1 MTTSKFT
8 AVHVDGYGLRGNSPL
23 FNDSAATIIARN
35 HSAANA
41 KGYAFFKFA
50 VSGIEPGAT
59 IDAAA
64 IRLTGQNGS
73 NSLGGGSD
81 IKISVQ
87 DDITD
92 FTISNTATTRPVYF
106 LETSVT
112 LTSDGVN
119 DYVYFDDSYS
129 TYTDGTGPVTGGAS
143 VGSSADFWSPDI
155 GSLLQDLVDDPS
167 WTTGTHY
174 ITIWIWGQT
183 TASAGVF
190 TVYSS
195 ENVSGEPDP
204 YLYIDHTSPISPDSI
219 GSAEDVPSLA
229 WINTLEGSYSTTTP
243 DYYDA
248 TQNGIGAVSDND
260 FTLRCNA
267 STTAGSEDYFQVKI
281 PTIPW
286 AETLTGFTYRSNMQT
301 AGTTT
306 IDGNLAVVKTGL
318 GTITDGVVD
327 GISDLYDAFI
337 VGGGTPVAWT
347 VTAAK
352 GSTAETPDLSDLAN
366 DILQDVGYDPL
377 TDTLSIIFKGSNSVD
392 EVASLYNATNGSGYV
407 PKPLFDWAPLHRV
420 KAVDSVSSSESV
432 GSPEITFFD
441 TGILRDLGDR
451 SGVYASP
458 VLNGNLGWDVS
469 SVATS
474 SNQIDKLMDKDF
486 ASPSATSYFKTDN
499 TANSWFSLDFG
510 VAVQVDAYTIMPS
523 NEGYLLRNWK
533 LQGSSDNSIWTDV
546 DIRISDSEIATTS
559 DLGHFVCSESGDVG
573 YYRYY
578 RLLQDGLNADADNVL
593 AIEQI
598 EFNGDHPGFSGITLD
613 TLPENYVAKQSTL
626 ADYTDTGGIFYGL
639 GTEFGASSWSNPV
652 DNVEVS
658 YSQSSVFSGRTLN
671 QVSDH
676 ASATWTS
683 GSGNS
688 HWGKWDF
695 GTTNEVN
702 VKGIALNSHATLNEA
717 LQNFV
722 VEGSDNDSD
731 WTTLVTVGTRDPLVT
746 TEVFYWADDIEDTTT
761 WRYLRY
767 TVTMSSS
774 RARITEL
781 DFYGFVGEPTAVV
794 SPDSVSSGEDVSNV
808 TITAGAVTVSP
819 DSVTSDEDVSEPTVT
834 LDAAPISVDSVTSD
848 EDVSEPTVTAGA
860 VTLSPDSVTSD
871 EDVNNVT
878 ITVGAVTISPDSV
891 SSDEDVNDV
900 IITTGPVTVSP
911 DSVLTDEDVNNPT
924 VQVGAVTISVD
935 SVVSLEDVSDPTTV
949 ATITVNVDG
958 VTSEEVVADP
968 TVVYDQI
975 VEALSVSSA
984 EDVSSV
990 NVVYVISVDGI
1001 LTGEVVSSISGADLA
1016 SNPTTVLQVL
1026 VGVTTEIVATT
1037 VKRTTISVP
1046 DYTATRTD

>member
-204 YLYIDHTSPISPDSI
+204 YLYIDHTPPVFPDSI

-229 WINTLEGSYSTTTP
+229 WINTLEGSYSTATP

-559 DLGHFVCSESGDVG
+559 DLGRFVCSESGDVG

-639 GTEFGASSWSNPV
+639 GTGFGASSWSNPV

>member
-204 YLYIDHTSPISPDSI
+204 YLYIDHTPPVFPDSI

-229 WINTLEGSYSTTTP
+229 WINTLEGSYSTATP

-639 GTEFGASSWSNPV
+639 GTGFGASSWSNPV

-834 LDAAPISVDSVTSD
+834 LGAATVSPDSVTSD